1 MRQHTPPNLQK
12 SPVTEKFP
20 LAIAINR
27 AEGKIVFP
35 ILSPTAFLEKQIQP
49 LSVANDRK
57 AAAVLHLSVI
67 GIKASLKKSA
77 QKLKIHILSPFLP
90 IYAKWGK
97 RRPEAQNIERPTAV
111 KYDSEPE
118 IYPYFSGT
126 SLKSTS

>member
-12 SPVTEKFP
+12 SPVTEKFS

-35 ILSPTAFLEKQIQP
+35 ILSPTAFLEEQVQQ

-77 QKLKIHILSPFLP
+77 QKLKIHILSPFFTN
-90 IYAKWGK
+90 ICKMGKEATGSAKHRK
-97 RRPEAQNIERPTAV
+97 AHRRQVRQ
-111 KYDSEPE
+111 
-118 IYPYFSGT
+118 
-126 SLKSTS
+126 